1 MLPQTFSRSRS
12 SLLGDFLLRPNP
24 PLKFALM
31 QSETSL
37 TDKTMG
43 LQVEKA
49 DRAPGYLDGVKHGD
63 IVEGDHHLMTR
74 KILWNLDIR

>member
-1 MLPQTFSRSRS
+1 
-12 SLLGDFLLRPNP
+12 
-24 PLKFALM
+24 M

-37 TDKTMG
+37 TDKTMD

-49 DRAPGYLDGVKHGD
+49 DRASGYLDGVKHGD